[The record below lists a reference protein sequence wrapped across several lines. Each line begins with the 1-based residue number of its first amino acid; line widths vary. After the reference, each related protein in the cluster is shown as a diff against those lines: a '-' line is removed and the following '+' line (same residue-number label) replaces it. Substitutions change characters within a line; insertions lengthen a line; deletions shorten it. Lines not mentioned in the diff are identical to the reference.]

1 LAYSLPA
8 MSRLPRTLHRLL
20 VVASLLV
27 LTLGVCGCAGPDRQS
42 APAGLLG
49 KPMPNFALSDL
60 GGQEVSLE
68 SLRGKVVLI
77 DFWATWCN
85 PCHQQTK
92 ILAKLWPEVSQE
104 DVVFLALNSGEP
116 VETVKRFAAKSPFDY
131 PVLLDPEDSVALK
144 LKIEALPTL
153 VVLDREGKISAFQEG
168 LVDAALLRDE
178 LARAGA

>member
-1 LAYSLPA
+1 
-8 MSRLPRTLHRLL
+8 MSRLPSCLHRSL
-20 VVASLLV
+20 VVPSLLV
-27 LTLGVCGCAGPDRQS
+27 LALTAWGCAGPGTQS
-42 APAGLLG
+42 TTAAVLG
-49 KPMPNFALSDL
+49 KPMPSFALTALD
-60 GGQEVSLE
+60 GQEVSLE

-92 ILAKLWPEVSQE
+92 ILAKLWPQVKRD

-116 VETVKRFAAKSPFDY
+116 VETVKRFAAKTPFDY